1 MTTIDGI
8 PGRWRPWL
16 PGVAQAPAEALAA
29 AEGCTVPEAVAQAVL
44 DAYAKIATDAAT
56 SSAGAVSTGQGTA
69 ASTPAPTNVLMPV
82 LPTHP
87 VAVDLAD
94 DGGVVCTTDAPG
106 DRMHP
111 AKWWAGSNACC
122 DDHIPDGW
130 VRPDEV
136 ITTTLPPACD
146 TCGER
151 SEHEVCS

>member
-44 DAYAKIATDAAT
+44 DAY
-56 SSAGAVSTGQGTA
+56 
-69 ASTPAPTNVLMPV
+69 
-82 LPTHP
+82 
-87 VAVDLAD
+87 
-94 DGGVVCTTDAPG
+94 VVCTTDAPG